1 MWKRLRARSGHN
13 GVHTLL
19 PLLLL
24 KGLKT
29 PLISNAYRTRVL
41 YSRRTCH
48 VEDFEIL
55 LAL

>member
-55 LAL
+55 SAL